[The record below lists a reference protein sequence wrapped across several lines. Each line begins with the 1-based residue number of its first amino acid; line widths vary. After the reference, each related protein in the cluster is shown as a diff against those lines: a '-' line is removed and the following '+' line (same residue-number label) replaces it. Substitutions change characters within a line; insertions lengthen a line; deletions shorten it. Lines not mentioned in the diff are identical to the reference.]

1 MAAVLS
7 AAIWTSIYP
16 STAGLWQ
23 QLFYYE
29 VGCQPLVE
37 QNYLLTAQSSS
48 TSIFWNIR
56 PITFNNKPVYIY
68 LHKSSSH
75 NNL

>member
-1 MAAVLS
+1 MAVVLS

-37 QNYLLTAQSSS
+37 QIYLPTAQSSS

-56 PITFNNKPVYIY
+56 PITSNKSVYIY
-68 LHKSSSH
+68 LHWSSSH